1 MKPHILAIFSALF
14 FFNGT
19 IAFAETL
26 YVTDRILLGIH
37 QEAAEASTLIAT
49 IPSGTAVDVLE
60 RGDDF
65 IKIKTA
71 DGKQGWVSRNY
82 LKPEKPATAELDA
95 AYAQLKQAQETAKKL
110 SDDLDKR
117 ERENQARRD
126 ELSNAQ
132 ATIKE
137 LQKAMK
143 DHGTAAPAAA
153 PPSKENEEK
162 IAALQDQIKKL
173 TDEKAALVVA
183 SKSNSVSTLHDL
195 QSQNQQLQARIEA
208 AVASLKGEQ
217 VPTASELAAIR
228 PSFPFWYWILLLA
241 VFIGGIAAG
250 IGWFDRLHRKRHGGF
265 RI

>member
-1 MKPHILAIFSALF
+1 MKLHKIAVFSALF
-14 FFNGT
+14 FFASAAVG
-19 IAFAETL
+19 ETL
-26 YVTDRILLGIH
+26 YVTDRILLGVH
-37 QEAAEASTLIAT
+37 QEAAEASVVIAT

-60 RGDDF
+60 RSDDF
-65 IKIKTA
+65 VKIKLA
-71 DGKQGWVSRNY
+71 DGKQGWVSGGY
-82 LKPEKPATAELDA
+82 LKPEKPASAELDG
-95 AYAQLKQAQETAKKL
+95 AYAQLKQAQDTAKKL
-110 SDDLDKR
+110 SEELDKR

-137 LQKAMK
+137 LKKAAK

-153 PPSKENEEK
+153 PPSKETEEQ
-162 IAALQDQIKKL
+162 IAALQAQIKKL

-183 SKSNSVSTLHDL
+183 SKSNSVASLHDL
-195 QSQNQQLQARIEA
+195 QSQNQELQARIEA
-208 AVASLKGEQ
+208 AVASLHGKQ

-241 VFIGGIAAG
+241 IFIGGIAAG

-265 RI
+265 RV